1 MHLIA
6 RTTPQTP
13 AAVMR
18 AVIRGAAIA
27 LAVLPV
33 LPVLLAAP
41 AAAQAWPAKPI
52 RMIVPYT
59 PGGYTD
65 TMARGVG
72 EPLARA
78 LGTTMMYDNK
88 PGANSILGVDILAKS
103 APDGYTLATVIAA
116 HSANATLYPKLPFD
130 VMKDFVPV
138 SVTSLSPLIL
148 IVNNDFP
155 AKTVAEFLAYARAN
169 PGKINFGSS
178 GTGAAAH
185 LTMEYLQT
193 LTGTKMQHI
202 PYKGT
207 APLLTDLIGGQI
219 GTAFDA
225 ASLMMPHV
233 KGGKIRALATTAE
246 KRVAGALDV
255 PTMIEGGVPGFVS
268 GTWSMVLAPAG
279 TPPDIV
285 QRLSSE
291 IAKITRSP
299 AFRERFE
306 PQGII
311 PVGNTPDE
319 AAAFL
324 KAEVAKWGKVIRDA
338 NVKVE

>member
-1 MHLIA
+1 MHRIV
-6 RTTPQTP
+6 RTALS
-13 AAVMR
+13 AA
-18 AVIRGAAIA
+18 IILGAASA
-27 LAVLPV
+27 SSLSL
-33 LPVLLAAP
+33 
-41 AAAQAWPAKPI
+41 AQAWPSKPI

-78 LGTTMMYDNK
+78 LGTSMIYDNK

-148 IVNNDFP
+148 VVNNDFP
-155 AKTVAEFLAYARAN
+155 VKTVAEFIAYAKAN
-169 PGKINFGSS
+169 PGKVNFGSS

-219 GTAFDA
+219 TTAFDA

-246 KRVAGALDV
+246 KRVAGALEV

-279 TPPDIV
+279 TPPDV
-285 QRLSSE
+285 VNRLSSE

-311 PVGNTPDE
+311 PLGNTPDE

-324 KAEVAKWGKVIRDA
+324 KAEVTKWGKVIRDA

>member
-1 MHLIA
+1 MHRIV
-6 RTTPQTP
+6 RTALS
-13 AAVMR
+13 AA
-18 AVIRGAAIA
+18 IILGAASGSS
-27 LAVLPV
+27 LTL
-33 LPVLLAAP
+33 
-41 AAAQAWPAKPI
+41 AQAWPTKPI

-78 LGTTMMYDNK
+78 LGTSMIYDNK

-148 IVNNDFP
+148 VVNNDFP

-219 GTAFDA
+219 GVAFDA
-225 ASLMMPHV
+225 TSLMMPHV
-233 KGGKIRALATTAE
+233 RGGKIRGLATTAD
-246 KRVAGALDV
+246 KRVAGALDY
-255 PTMIEGGVPGFVS
+255 PTMIESGVPGFIS

-279 TPPDIV
+279 TPPAIV
-285 QRLSSE
+285 NRLSSE
-291 IAKITRSP
+291 IAKIARTP
-299 AFRERFE
+299 AFREKFE
-306 PQGII
+306 SQGII
-311 PVGNTPDE
+311 PVGNTPEE

-324 KAEVAKWGKVIRDA
+324 KDEVAKWGKVIRDA

>member
-1 MHLIA
+1 MHRLVRSALSAALIL
-6 RTTPQTP
+6 
-13 AAVMR
+13 
-18 AVIRGAAIA
+18 GAAAGSSLA
-27 LAVLPV
+27 LAQV
-33 LPVLLAAP
+33 
-41 AAAQAWPAKPI
+41 WPAKPI

-78 LGTTMMYDNK
+78 LGTTMIYDNK

-148 IVNNDFP
+148 VVNNDFP

-169 PGKINFGSS
+169 PGKVNFGSS

-219 GTAFDA
+219 GVAFDA
-225 ASLMMPHV
+225 TSLMMPHV
-233 KGGKIRALATTAE
+233 RGGKIRGIATTAE
-246 KRVAGALDV
+246 KRVAGALDY

-279 TPPDIV
+279 TPPAIV
-285 QRLSSE
+285 NRLSSE
-291 IAKITRSP
+291 IAKIARTP
-299 AFRERFE
+299 AFREKFE
-306 PQGII
+306 SQGII
-311 PVGNTPDE
+311 PVGNTPEE

-324 KAEVAKWGKVIRDA
+324 KDEVGKWGKVIRDA

>member
-1 MHLIA
+1 MHRLV
-6 RTTPQTP
+6 RTVLS
-13 AAVMR
+13 AAIVL
-18 AVIRGAAIA
+18 GAASGSSLA
-27 LAVLPV
+27 L
-33 LPVLLAAP
+33 
-41 AAAQAWPAKPI
+41 AQAWPSKPI

-78 LGTTMMYDNK
+78 LGTTMIYDNK
-88 PGANSILGVDILAKS
+88 PGANSIVGVDILAKA

-130 VMKDFVPV
+130 VIKDFVPV

-148 IVNNDFP
+148 VVNNDFP
-155 AKTVAEFLAYARAN
+155 ARTVSEFIAYARAN

-178 GTGAAAH
+178 GNGAAAH
-185 LTMEYLQT
+185 LTMEYLKT
-193 LTGTKMQHI
+193 LTGTRMQHI

-219 GTAFDA
+219 GVAFDA
-225 ASLMMPHV
+225 VSLMMPHV
-233 KGGKIRALATTAE
+233 RGGKIRALATTAD
-246 KRVAGALDV
+246 KRVAGALDL
-255 PTMIEGGVPGFVS
+255 PTMIEAGVPGFIS

-279 TPPDIV
+279 TPPEV
-285 QRLSSE
+285 VSRLSGE
-291 IAKITRSP
+291 IAKITRTP

-306 PQGII
+306 SQGII

-319 AAAFL
+319 AMAFL
-324 KAEVAKWGKVIRDA
+324 KDEVAKWGKVIRDA

>member
-219 GTAFDA
+219 VTAFDA

-255 PTMIEGGVPGFVS
+255 PTMIEGGVPGFTS

-279 TPPDIV
+279 TPPDV
-285 QRLSSE
+285 VNRLSSE
-291 IAKITRSP
+291 IAKVTRTP

-324 KAEVAKWGKVIRDA
+324 KAEVAKWGRVIRDA

>member
-1 MHLIA
+1 MHRIVRTALSAALIL
-6 RTTPQTP
+6 
-13 AAVMR
+13 
-18 AVIRGAAIA
+18 GAASGSSLA
-27 LAVLPV
+27 L
-33 LPVLLAAP
+33 
-41 AAAQAWPAKPI
+41 AQAWPSKPI

-78 LGTTMMYDNK
+78 LGTSMMYDNK

-148 IVNNDFP
+148 VVNNDFP
-155 AKTVAEFLAYARAN
+155 AKTVAEFLAYARTN

-219 GTAFDA
+219 GVAFDA
-225 ASLMMPHV
+225 TSLMMPHIR
-233 KGGKIRALATTAE
+233 GGKIRGLATTAD
-246 KRVAGALDV
+246 KRVAGALDY
-255 PTMIEGGVPGFVS
+255 PTMIESGVPGFVS

-279 TPPDIV
+279 TPPGIV
-285 QRLSSE
+285 NRLSSE
-291 IAKITRSP
+291 IAKIARTP
-299 AFRERFE
+299 AFREKFE
-306 PQGII
+306 SQGII
-311 PVGNTPDE
+311 PVGNTPEE

-324 KAEVAKWGKVIRDA
+324 KDEVAKWSRVIRDA

>member
-1 MHLIA
+1 MHRIV
-6 RTTPQTP
+6 RTALS
-13 AAVMR
+13 AA
-18 AVIRGAAIA
+18 ILLGAA
-27 LAVLPV
+27 LASSPS
-33 LPVLLAAP
+33 LA
-41 AAAQAWPAKPI
+41 QTWPSKPI

-78 LGTTMMYDNK
+78 LGITMIYENK
-88 PGANSILGVDILAKS
+88 PGANSIVGADIVAKA

-138 SVTSLSPLIL
+138 SLTSVSPLIL
-148 IVNNDFP
+148 VVNNDFP
-155 AKTVAEFLAYARAN
+155 ARTVAEFLAYARAN

-178 GTGAAAH
+178 GNGAAAH

-193 LTGTKMQHI
+193 LTGTKMQHV

-207 APLLTDLIGGQI
+207 APALTDLIGGQI
-219 GTAFDA
+219 GVMFDA
-225 ASLMMPHV
+225 TSLMMPHV
-233 KGGKIRALATTAE
+233 KSGKIRALATTAE

-285 QRLSSE
+285 NRLSSE
-291 IAKITRSP
+291 IAKIARTP
-299 AFRERFE
+299 AFREKFE
-306 PQGII
+306 SQGII
-311 PVGNTPDE
+311 PVGNTPEE

-338 NVKVE
+338 NVKVD

>member
-1 MHLIA
+1 MHRIVRTALSAALIL
-6 RTTPQTP
+6 
-13 AAVMR
+13 
-18 AVIRGAAIA
+18 GAASGSSLA
-27 LAVLPV
+27 L
-33 LPVLLAAP
+33 
-41 AAAQAWPAKPI
+41 AQAWPSKPI

-148 IVNNDFP
+148 VVNNDFP
-155 AKTVAEFLAYARAN
+155 ARTVAEFLAYARAN

-219 GTAFDA
+219 GVAFDA
-225 ASLMMPHV
+225 TSLMMPHIR
-233 KGGKIRALATTAE
+233 GGKIRALATTAD
-246 KRVAGALDV
+246 KRVAGALDY
-255 PTMIEGGVPGFVS
+255 PTMIESGVPGFVS

-279 TPPDIV
+279 TPPGIV
-285 QRLSSE
+285 NRLSSE
-291 IAKITRSP
+291 IAKIARTP
-299 AFRERFE
+299 AFREKFE
-306 PQGII
+306 SQGII
-311 PVGNTPDE
+311 PVGNTPEE

-324 KAEVAKWGKVIRDA
+324 KDEVAKWGKVIRDA
-338 NVKVE
+338 NVRVE

>member
-1 MHLIA
+1 MHRIV
-6 RTTPQTP
+6 RTALS
-13 AAVMR
+13 AA
-18 AVIRGAAIA
+18 IILGAASA
-27 LAVLPV
+27 SSLSL
-33 LPVLLAAP
+33 
-41 AAAQAWPAKPI
+41 AQAWPSKPI

-78 LGTTMMYDNK
+78 LGTSMIYDNK

-148 IVNNDFP
+148 VVNNDFP
-155 AKTVAEFLAYARAN
+155 VKTVAEFIAYAKAN
-169 PGKINFGSS
+169 PGKVNFGSS

-219 GTAFDA
+219 TTAFDA

-246 KRVAGALDV
+246 KRVAGALEV

-279 TPPDIV
+279 TPHDV
-285 QRLSSE
+285 VNRLSSE

-311 PVGNTPDE
+311 PLGNTPDE

-324 KAEVAKWGKVIRDA
+324 KAEVTKWGKVIRDA